1 MIDRINDE
9 YVLREEE
16 DNDVKFR
23 KFKLIA
29 LLLSFIVLLMLS
41 GRTPFWI
48 AAFWQFKYWLEVTKA
63 THPPEEKEYVA
74 RF

>member
-9 YVLREEE
+9 YILREEE

-41 GRTPFWI
+41 GRTPF
-48 AAFWQFKYWLEVTKA
+48 
-63 THPPEEKEYVA
+63 
-74 RF
+74 